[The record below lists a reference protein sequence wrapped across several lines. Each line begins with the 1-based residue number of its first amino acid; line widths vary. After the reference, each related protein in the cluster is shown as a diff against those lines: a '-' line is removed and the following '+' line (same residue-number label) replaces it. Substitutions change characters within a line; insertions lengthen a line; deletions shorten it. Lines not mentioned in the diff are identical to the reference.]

1 MINKEK
7 LISLAEK
14 DNSNILQD
22 NNSKIKNRE
31 MLKASQWIALKVLE
45 RLDELNWTKKELG
58 KKMSVSPQHISKIVS
73 GKENLTLETIVRLQ
87 KILDISILNSYSNQ
101 DLFSDEIF
109 SAHNSHNI
117 SLVAT
122 EQFPI
127 TEVNE

>member
-45 RLDELNWTKKELG
+45 RLDELNGT
-58 KKMSVSPQHISKIVS
+58 IS
-73 GKENLTLETIVRLQ
+73 
-87 KILDISILNSYSNQ
+87 
-101 DLFSDEIF
+101 
-109 SAHNSHNI
+109 
-117 SLVAT
+117 
-122 EQFPI
+122 
-127 TEVNE
+127 